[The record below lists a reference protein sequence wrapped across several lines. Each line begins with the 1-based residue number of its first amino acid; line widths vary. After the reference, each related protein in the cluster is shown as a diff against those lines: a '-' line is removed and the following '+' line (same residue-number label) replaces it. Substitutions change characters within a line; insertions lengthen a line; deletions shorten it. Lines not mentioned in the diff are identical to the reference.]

1 MGAEASTTTQV
12 FYPTLHYR
20 DPAAAID
27 WLVEAFGCE
36 RLSVATGPDGGIV
49 HAELTFAGAVLMVG
63 RVSDGPTWSG
73 HAGEGRVY
81 FAFDEVDDLAA
92 RAAAAGGDLLRAPA
106 DTDYGARECTVRDPE
121 GNLWSFGTYR
131 PAVPAPT
138 A

>member
-27 WLVEAFGCE
+27 WLVEAFGCQ
-36 RLSVATGPDGGIV
+36 RLFAATGPDGAIG
-49 HAELTFAGAVLMVG
+49 HAELTLEGAVLMVG
-63 RVSDGPTWSG
+63 PVADGPIWSG

-81 FAFDEVDDLAA
+81 LALDDVDGLAA
-92 RAAAAGGDLLRAPA
+92 RVRAAGGELLRGPA
-106 DTDYGARECTVRDPE
+106 DTDYGSRECTVRDPE